1 MNPKTIIDLPVGK
14 LKCFQLLRS
23 NLMQSMMQLL
33 DGRILTVHDNGNIN
47 IWDFYSENPITLKS
61 DSIDT
66 KNILCPIQLKDGRV
80 VSGNLVSGIMNIWDI
95 TTGMCLGQVN
105 SRSDRMK
112 NDQISFLLQLMDG
125 RLLSVSETNINIWNL
140 DTGKCV
146 KAILTGRMG
155 VQAFQFEEGTLV
167 TWTSRYNDLMI
178 WDLKSPKQNL
188 EPLKILKGHMGQVKC
203 AMPLLDDRIVSGSS
217 DYQIK
222 IWDSVSGDC
231 VATFLGHRDAITCLL
246 RFSSSSSSSSGSSSR
261 SKILSASRDGTLRI
275 WDPSIVSSHSVP
287 PCLATL
293 HHASPVL
300 QVIQL
305 ADGRVVSGSFDALKI
320 WNIETGD
327 CMTTI
332 PTGHGRYLR
341 EDMRIFQLNEGIA
354 APLSLV
360 LTHRPLNF
368 DMTVWN
374 IATIPE
380 QRWHRRRLF
389 LLVAKYCRTHS
400 ELDGLSPSLRRIAN
414 LNSGGSGSGDAR
426 FVLVEKIASML

>member
-80 VSGNLVSGIMNIWDI
+80 VSGNLASGIMNIWDI

-167 TWTSRYNDLMI
+167 TD
-178 WDLKSPKQNL
+178 
-188 EPLKILKGHMGQVKC
+188 
-203 AMPLLDDRIVSGSS
+203 
-217 DYQIK
+217 
-222 IWDSVSGDC
+222 
-231 VATFLGHRDAITCLL
+231 
-246 RFSSSSSSSSGSSSR
+246 
-261 SKILSASRDGTLRI
+261 
-275 WDPSIVSSHSVP
+275 
-287 PCLATL
+287 
-293 HHASPVL
+293 
-300 QVIQL
+300 
-305 ADGRVVSGSFDALKI
+305 
-320 WNIETGD
+320 
-327 CMTTI
+327 TT
-332 PTGHGRYLR
+332 T
-341 EDMRIFQLNEGIA
+341 
-354 APLSLV
+354 
-360 LTHRPLNF
+360 
-368 DMTVWN
+368 
-374 IATIPE
+374 
-380 QRWHRRRLF
+380 
-389 LLVAKYCRTHS
+389 
-400 ELDGLSPSLRRIAN
+400 
-414 LNSGGSGSGDAR
+414 
-426 FVLVEKIASML
+426 